1 MKKKIIFIVN
11 HAAFFCSHRLPIALE
26 IIKNGCDFHLII
38 GEGGSYEMEIE
49 AIKILKKNNISYSK
63 TIFSPQFSIN
73 ILKEIFSIFQIIY
86 ILINKKADIVHL
98 ISPKAILF
106 GGFACY
112 LAGIKNKVFAIS
124 GLGFFYTG
132 KENFKKKF
140 LKIIYFFF
148 LNFFL
153 NARYSKT
160 IIQNYD
166 DFLEIKKIIN
176 IRNQENLFFIPGSG
190 VNHNNFKIKNFIQR
204 KKIVLMTSR
213 ILVDKGV
220 IEFFKAAKILKK
232 KYKNWKF
239 ILVGALDYQSPS
251 AINEKLFKKL
261 LNEKNVEW
269 AGYKKDIFNYLNKA
283 SIFCLPSYREG
294 MSKSLIEAA
303 MSGLP
308 IVTTNVPGCRDV
320 VKKNIT
326 GILVEPKNHIILS
339 QGIEKLILNPK
350 LRYLQSKRA
359 RIFAKNKFSL
369 FNVVNET
376 MKIYKNF
383 YE

>member
-1 MKKKIIFIVN
+1 M
-11 HAAFFCSHRLPIALE
+11 
-26 IIKNGCDFHLII
+26 
-38 GEGGSYEMEIE
+38 
-49 AIKILKKNNISYSK
+49 
-63 TIFSPQFSIN
+63 
-73 ILKEIFSIFQIIY
+73 
-86 ILINKKADIVHL
+86 
-98 ISPKAILF
+98 
-106 GGFACY
+106 
-112 LAGIKNKVFAIS
+112 
-124 GLGFFYTG
+124 
-132 KENFKKKF
+132 
-140 LKIIYFFF
+140 
-148 LNFFL
+148 NFFI

-251 AINEKLFKKL
+251 AIKERLFKKL
-261 LNEKNVEW
+261 LNEKSVEW
-269 AGYKKDIFNYLNKA
+269 VGYKKDIINYLNKA

-320 VKKNIT
+320 VKKI
-326 GILVEPKNHIILS
+326 
-339 QGIEKLILNPK
+339 
-350 LRYLQSKRA
+350 
-359 RIFAKNKFSL
+359 
-369 FNVVNET
+369 
-376 MKIYKNF
+376 
-383 YE
+383 